1 VVNPYSTSVE
11 YLAFTFPHVI
21 TKGGIV

>member
-11 YLAFTFPHVI
+11 YLAFTLPHVI
-21 TKGGIV
+21 TMEV

>member
-1 VVNPYSTSVE
+1 VVNPYSTNVE

-21 TKGGIV
+21 TMEV

>member
-11 YLAFTFPHVI
+11 YLVFTFPHVI
-21 TKGGIV
+21 TMEV

>member
-1 VVNPYSTSVE
+1 VNPYSTSVE

-21 TKGGIV
+21 TNGGIV

>member
-21 TKGGIV
+21 TMEV